1 MHSMSSDSGDGAAGH
16 LAVLLGDGHD
26 VHVGVD
32 HEAAVGHLLA
42 LGAEVHEVHAHLRG
56 DEHEG
61 DADLGGVAD
70 EGELAVLDLLAL
82 GQVLDHGQE
91 VAQLLRGVV
100 EVGHAV
106 DDRRGGVLRQV
117 HHVGVAVHA
126 GHEDVDERAHDA
138 GGVLEGLVAAQLD
151 GARAEELRMAARGRS
166 WPSRRR
172 CGAGGHLLEDHAER
186 LVLEDQRVAAALLD
200 HQPSW
205 TAPLD
210 HVEQLFLGEVVG
222 VDVVL
227 HCHGSSYGI
236 GGPRHAVGSRI
247 SWRPLSRPAPRV

>member
-1 MHSMSSDSGDGAAGH
+1 M
-16 LAVLLGDGHD
+16 
-26 VHVGVD
+26 
-32 HEAAVGHLLA
+32 
-42 LGAEVHEVHAHLRG
+42 
-56 DEHEG
+56 
-61 DADLGGVAD
+61 
-70 EGELAVLDLLAL
+70 
-82 GQVLDHGQE
+82 
-91 VAQLLRGVV
+91 V

-117 HHVGVAVHA
+117 HHVGMAVHA

-138 GGVLEGLVAAQLD
+138 GGVLEGLVAAELD
-151 GARAEELRMAARGRS
+151 GARAEELRMAAQVGHGRLEGDA
-166 WPSRRR
+166 
-172 CGAGGHLLEDHAER
+172 GAGGHLLEDHAER

-200 HQPSW
+200 HSLHGLRQ
-205 TAPLD
+205 LD

-247 SWRPLSRPAPRV
+247 SWRPLCDRHPAL